1 MWGRALG
8 RTGHRGVVITMVL
21 RQVVL
26 RHHVGAISDWQRGAS
41 QGQHGPTP
49 CRAVCRRAVVG
60 QSHGEVGTTGDGHVV
75 HLLLW
80 CWRSNLKLCVQIRL
94 LLLLLVLLGPGGHAH
109 HSCLGAQVRF
119 DENIAGYRMNVEHR
133 GEVRQCLSGGGGW
146 DGTRHLQVRLCLDLL
161 RCEGLV
167 VGPVQARAE
176 VSGAGK
182 DDVDVKAVRGYRL
195 FLGEEIVHHGGAL
208 PPVFLVGT
216 IGGEAQKRTAHLGEI
231 FVQIQLNLNRN
242 KEAELPHLDSHIHQ
256 SCLEKHLVKKD

>member
-1 MWGRALG
+1 MRGCALG
-8 RTGHRGVVITMVL
+8 RTGHRGVVIAMVL

-41 QGQHGPTP
+41 QVQHGPTP

-60 QSHGEVGTTGDGHVV
+60 QSHGEVGTTGDRHVV

-80 CWRSNLKLCVQIRL
+80 RWRSNLKFCVQIWL
-94 LLLLLVLLGPGGHAH
+94 LLGPRGHAH

-119 DENIAGYRMNVEHR
+119 DENIAGYMMNVEHR
-133 GEVRQCLSGGGGW
+133 GEVRQRLSGGGGR

-161 RCEGLV
+161 RCKGLV

-182 DDVDVKAVRGYRL
+182 DDVDVEAVRGYRL
-195 FLGEEIVHHGGAL
+195 FLGEKIVHHGGAF

-216 IGGEAQKRTAHLGEI
+216 VGGEAQKRTAHLGEI
-231 FVQIQLNLNRN
+231 FVQLQLNLNRN

-256 SCLEKHLVKKD
+256 SRSEKHLVKKD

>member
-1 MWGRALG
+1 
-8 RTGHRGVVITMVL
+8 MVL

-26 RHHVGAISDWQRGAS
+26 RHHVGAISEWQGAAS

-49 CRAVCRRAVVG
+49 RRAVCRRAVVG
-60 QSHGEVGTTGDGHVV
+60 QSHGEVATTGDRHVE

-80 CWRSNLKLCVQIRL
+80 RRRPNLKFCVQIRL
-94 LLLLLVLLGPGGHAH
+94 LLLLLLGPGGHAH

-119 DENIAGYRMNVEHR
+119 DENIAGYGMNVEHG
-133 GEVRQCLSGGGGW
+133 GEVRQRLSGGGGR
-146 DGTRHLQVRLCLDLL
+146 DGTRHLQVRLGLDLL

-182 DDVDVKAVRGYRL
+182 DDVDVEAVRGYRL
-195 FLGEEIVHHGGAL
+195 FLGEKIVHHGGAL

-216 IGGEAQKRTAHLGEI
+216 VSGEAQKRIAHLGEI
-231 FVQIQLNLNRN
+231 FVQLQLNLNRN
-242 KEAELPHLDSHIHQ
+242 KEAELPHLDNHIHQ
-256 SCLEKHLVKKD
+256 SGSEKHLVRKD

>member
-1 MWGRALG
+1 
-8 RTGHRGVVITMVL
+8 MVL

-26 RHHVGAISDWQRGAS
+26 RHHVGAVSDWQRGAS
-41 QGQHGPTP
+41 KGQHGPTP
-49 CRAVCRRAVVG
+49 CRAVCRGAVVG
-60 QSHGEVGTTGDGHVV
+60 QSHGEVGTTGDRHVV
-75 HLLLW
+75 HLLLRR
-80 CWRSNLKLCVQIRL
+80 WRPNLKFCVQIRL
-94 LLLLLVLLGPGGHAH
+94 LLLGPRGHAH

-133 GEVRQCLSGGGGW
+133 GEVRQRLSGGGGR

-161 RCEGLV
+161 RCKGLV

-182 DDVDVKAVRGYRL
+182 DDVDVEAIRGHRL
-195 FLGEEIVHHGGAL
+195 FLREKIVHHRGAL

-216 IGGEAQKRTAHLGEI
+216 ISGEAQKRMAHLGEI
-231 FVQIQLNLNRN
+231 FVQLQLNLNRN

-256 SCLEKHLVKKD
+256 SCSEKHLVKKD